1 MGENLI
7 FDGPLLREAETVL
20 KGRPEQALA
29 TSTTS
34 TTASPAAFG
43 TAPGGAAAA
52 GRLNAWLAV
61 LSADVATVTTEVAN
75 LAVGAG
81 EAARMAEE
89 LDPRTQQ
96 IAAQGGPAAASA
108 IADGNAAI
116 AGPLAAP
123 APELGGSR

>member
-1 MGENLI
+1 VGENLI

-34 TTASPAAFG
+34 TTASPAA
-43 TAPGGAAAA
+43 
-52 GRLNAWLAV
+52 
-61 LSADVATVTTEVAN
+61 
-75 LAVGAG
+75 
-81 EAARMAEE
+81 
-89 LDPRTQQ
+89 
-96 IAAQGGPAAASA
+96 SA